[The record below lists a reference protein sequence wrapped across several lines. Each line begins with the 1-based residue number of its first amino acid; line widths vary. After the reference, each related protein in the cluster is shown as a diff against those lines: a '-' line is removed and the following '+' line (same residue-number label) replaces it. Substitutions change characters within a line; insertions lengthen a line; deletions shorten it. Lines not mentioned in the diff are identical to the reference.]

1 MPNSNPSRNAKY
13 LHNAPFYQG
22 FSRKTLPLDSTKT
35 HLILQRPIVPS
46 ARRTRCNA
54 PSPKPRA
61 PRHLTRVLETYCVVD
76 VGASTITVR
85 IEVATFPAL
94 SAAT

>member
-1 MPNSNPSRNAKY
+1 VRIEASY
-13 LHNAPFYQG
+13 APF
-22 FSRKTLPLDSTKT
+22 RVIPAIELRTLDTY
-35 HLILQRPIVPS
+35 LILQRPIVPS
-46 ARRTRCNA
+46 ARHTRCNA

-61 PRHLTRVLETYCVVD
+61 PRHLIRVLETYCVVD

>member
-1 MPNSNPSRNAKY
+1 
-13 LHNAPFYQG
+13 
-22 FSRKTLPLDSTKT
+22 
-35 HLILQRPIVPS
+35 
-46 ARRTRCNA
+46 
-54 PSPKPRA
+54 
-61 PRHLTRVLETYCVVD
+61 VLETYCVVD